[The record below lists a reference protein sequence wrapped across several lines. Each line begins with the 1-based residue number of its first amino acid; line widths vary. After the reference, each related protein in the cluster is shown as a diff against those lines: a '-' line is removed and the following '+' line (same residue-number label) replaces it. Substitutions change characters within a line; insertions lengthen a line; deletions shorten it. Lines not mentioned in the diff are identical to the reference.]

1 MRVRAGCQAAVALCA
16 LLAAPAAAGEKNEND
31 VRRAVKM
38 LRRLELTCTEYG
50 GPNAYRLLNA
60 TMLEAVRLY
69 EDANYDPALDSI
81 LLACA
86 MFPRGV
92 SRTHYGLQPGVVEV
106 AVRWPSKAEGALLPL
121 DPATYTWVMVA
132 VTNTSGASLRL
143 SGIRAVVEHEGQPL
157 KNSPGR
163 AVESIAPADRALAKA
178 LGPKAAALRP
188 ARVRKGRTVTF
199 PMVFPRFRRWTEI
212 RFVHEPSKIYAPVRN
227 YAAIRGNLARQLR
240 AKRRAITYLARI
252 DAAKPKPAAPGPR
265 PEPGKPPVP
274 RKPKPG
280 PRYVLIGYI
289 RNEIAAARFGIRIID
304 AARARDH
311 KVFYVRHNGLN
322 SAQLSAMGTGS
333 IAELTTDGRRPERG
347 DAVYVLVPPPKQP
360 AAPK

>member
-199 PMVFPRFRRWTEI
+199 SMVFPRFRRWTEI

-227 YAAIRGNLARQLR
+227 YAAFRGNLARQLR

-252 DAAKPKPAAPGPR
+252 DAARPKPVAPGPR

-274 RKPKPG
+274 R
-280 PRYVLIGYI
+280 YELIGYI

>member
-1 MRVRAGCQAAVALCA
+1 MRVLGGCQAAVLLCA
-16 LLAAPAAAGEKNEND
+16 LLASPAAAGEKNGGD
-31 VRRAVKM
+31 VRRAAKM
-38 LRRLELTCTEYG
+38 LRRLELTCSEYG

-81 LLACA
+81 LLAWA

-92 SRTHYGLQPGVVEV
+92 SRTHYGLQPGMIEV
-106 AVRWPSKAEGALLPL
+106 AVRWPSKADAALLPL
-121 DPATYTWVMVA
+121 DPAAYTWVMVA
-132 VTNTSGASLRL
+132 VTNTSDASLRL
-143 SGIRAVVEHEGQPL
+143 RGVRAVVEHEGQPL
-157 KNSPGR
+157 KDSSGR
-163 AVESIAPADRALAKA
+163 AVESIAPGDAALAKA

-199 PMVFPRFRRWTEI
+199 PMVFPRFLRWTEM

-240 AKRRAITYLARI
+240 AQRRAVTYLASI
-252 DAAKPKPAAPGPR
+252 DAARSKEAAPKPPA
-265 PEPGKPPVP
+265 EPGKPAVP
-274 RKPKPG
+274 PKPK

-289 RNEIAAARFGIRIID
+289 RNEIGAGKFGIRLID
-304 AARARDH
+304 AARAGNH
-311 KVFYVRHNGLN
+311 KVFYVRHNNRN
-322 SAQLSAMGTGS
+322 SAELSAMGTGS
-333 IAELTTDGRRPERG
+333 IADLLTKGRRPERG